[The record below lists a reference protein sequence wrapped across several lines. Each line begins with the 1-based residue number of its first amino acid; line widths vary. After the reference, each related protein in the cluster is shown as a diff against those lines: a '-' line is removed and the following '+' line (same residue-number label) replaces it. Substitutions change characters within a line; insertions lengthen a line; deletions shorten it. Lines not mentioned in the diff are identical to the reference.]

1 MQIIVYEKPGSDICA
16 AFITNNHTK
25 TPKTINFR
33 GSDYILPP
41 RSISILPDCKS
52 LVFNTQMVTYFNVYY
67 PLCYKQRIHILGLL
81 KPLPPQSSQLTNLHC
96 LKKKIR
102 LFHNIIQETSR
113 SQRLQTITS
122 GRCILSLFQLP
133 TNCHPIKNFL
143 QSFTAC
149 LKTPLTMDGTPRG
162 EDLVLLV
169 CILSL
174 LHFIMIFHSLKS
186 QFLFLSHIPQ
196 HWIIY
201 A

>member
-96 LKKKIR
+96 LKKKKKIVSQ
-102 LFHNIIQETSR
+102 HNTRNFEKSKAANNHKWEVYSEPIPT
-113 SQRLQTITS
+113 TN
-122 GRCILSLFQLP
+122 QLP
-133 TNCHPIKNFL
+133 SNKKLPAEL
-143 QSFTAC
+143 Y
-149 LKTPLTMDGTPRG
+149 
-162 EDLVLLV
+162 
-169 CILSL
+169 SL
-174 LHFIMIFHSLKS
+174 LKDTTDYG
-186 QFLFLSHIPQ
+186 
-196 HWIIY
+196 WY
-201 A
+201 TTR